1 MIQRLE
7 QASGLTRV
15 KFLALAIVLLA
26 ASNCSKTSI
35 EQAGAKSEQSRSC
48 ADAKAYSPLV
58 QHRSVEGFSQVVE
71 VALPP
76 QEVLPGDFYIVDLDT
91 PPWSWTDFCVDCG
104 QAVQRGLV
112 GITERQGLAYGC
124 SVELTDAAIDA
135 LAATPAVV
143 KVDLAAEA
151 TYNSHIIT
159 GITRVRSLASVSL
172 YEPRGTRALL
182 NALSGVESLESI
194 RVNAL
199 LDTPR
204 DAELSTLAHLPRLK
218 RIALENCWALT
229 GEFLT
234 SFYDGNLEGLTIRG
248 DPYHDLEELVPLS
261 DSIIDY
267 AERAGIDVLE
277 LSHCAVADTLRL
289 SVSRERM
296 AFKELTINHL
306 VVATRGPS
314 KDQYRSALP
323 DTIAMSLP
331 ANLESFGFG
340 GYLVPQEVAMSV
352 LKEVSGVSTLAIH
365 GLLINEQDLIS
376 VLIDSHARLTHLR
389 LPERHLSLKGLER
402 LLAEL
407 RNLSSISFVI
417 ARQDYDDVA
426 LARLKA
432 MYPKVSIAV
441 EVAS

>member
-58 QHRSVEGFSQVVE
+58 QHQSEEGSSQVVE

-182 NALSGVESLESI
+182 NALSGVDSLVSI

-199 LDTPR
+199 SDTPR
-204 DAELSTLAHLPRLK
+204 DADLAALARLPRLK
-218 RIALENCWALT
+218 WISLESCWALT

-234 SFYDGNLEGLTIRG
+234 SFVDRELEGLTIRG
-248 DPYHDLEELVPLS
+248 DPYHDIEELVPLS

-267 AERAGIDVLE
+267 AENAGVDVLE
-277 LSHCAVADTLRL
+277 LSHCAVAGTLKVRQDRARM
-289 SVSRERM
+289 VFREIT
-296 AFKELTINHL
+296 LNHL
-306 VVATRGPS
+306 IVATRGPI
-314 KDQYRSALP
+314 KDHYRSALP
-323 DTIAMSLP
+323 DTIAMALP
-331 ANLESFGFG
+331 SNLESFGFG
-340 GYLVPQEVAMSV
+340 GYLVSQAVATTV
-352 LKEVSGVSTLAIH
+352 LGEVSGVKRLVIYGLAISENI
-365 GLLINEQDLIS
+365 LVS
-376 VLIDSHARLTHLR
+376 VLIKSHSRLNHLS
-389 LPERHLSLKGLER
+389 LPERRLSLEGLER
-402 LLAEL
+402 LLAGI
-407 RNLSSISFVI
+407 RNLSSISLVV
-417 ARQDYDDVA
+417 ANSDYEDAV
-426 LARLKA
+426 LAKLKA
-432 MYPKVSIAV
+432 KYPKVRIEV
-441 EVAS
+441 EVVD